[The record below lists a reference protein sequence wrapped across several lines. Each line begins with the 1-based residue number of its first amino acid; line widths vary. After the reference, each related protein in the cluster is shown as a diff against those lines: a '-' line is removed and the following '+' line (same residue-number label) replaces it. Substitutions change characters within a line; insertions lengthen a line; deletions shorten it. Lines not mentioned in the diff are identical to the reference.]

1 MDDVVINGNKR
12 YDDND
17 MAIKIAWKKFEEKHP
32 KELWPEWLSK
42 FITISGTKSQNNN
55 WLIKITALPKT
66 QLKPNQHWEEK
77 RGIPVLVEVDPITGK
92 RSIVICGGPAVDVE
106 VIFQV
111 EIDLFKGTAT
121 VITDTDVEI
130 LDGTK
135 YEIYKQ

>member
-17 MAIKIAWKKFEEKHP
+17 MAI
-32 KELWPEWLSK
+32 
-42 FITISGTKSQNNN
+42 T
-55 WLIKITALPKT
+55 LPKT

-111 EIDLFKGTAT
+111 EIDLFKGSAT